1 MNLSREELKAI
12 IEALLFLSEEPVR
25 VKKIAAGTGI
35 AAEEAQ
41 ELLRE
46 LQEELTEQRR
56 GLRIFEIAGGYQ
68 MGTAPELAPHL
79 EQAVGDEESGHLSS
93 AALETLAIIAY
104 RQPLTRP
111 EMEAI
116 RGVRCEHILQNL
128 LKRKLI
134 RVCGR
139 KESPGR
145 PLIYATTP
153 DFLRYFGLNE
163 LEELPPLE
171 D

>member
-1 MNLSREELKAI
+1 MSREELKAI

-41 ELLRE
+41 ELLQE

>member
-1 MNLSREELKAI
+1 MSREELKAI
-12 IEALLFLSEEPVR
+12 IEAILFLSEEPVM
-25 VKKIAAGTGI
+25 VKKIAGGI
-35 AAEEAQ
+35 GRTVEEAL
-41 ELLRE
+41 ELIRE
-46 LQEELTEQRR
+46 LQQDLAEQQR
-56 GLRIFEIAGGYQ
+56 GLRLFEIAGGYQ
-68 MGTAPELAPHL
+68 MGTAPELAPYL

-111 EMEAI
+111 EIEAI

-134 RVCGR
+134 RVSGR
-139 KESPGR
+139 KEGPGR

-153 DFLRYFGLNE
+153 DFLRYFGLND
-163 LEELPPLE
+163 LHELPPLE

>member
-1 MNLSREELKAI
+1 MTREELKAI
-12 IEALLFLSEEPVR
+12 IEALLFLSEEPVKI
-25 VKKIAAGTGI
+25 KKIADGTGI
-35 AAEEAQ
+35 TAAEAQ

-46 LQEELTEQRR
+46 LQQELVEQRR

-68 MGTAPELAPHL
+68 MGTAPELGPHL

-139 KESPGR
+139 KEGPGR

-163 LEELPPLE
+163 LDELPALE
-171 D
+171 E

>member
-1 MNLSREELKAI
+1 MSREELKAI